1 MALLAFMLTGNVERS
16 DGTALGEAILGGEE
30 IDGDEADTGY
40 GPRALSPAQVR
51 SVAAA
56 LEEFPIEKKA
66 REFDSTAADK
76 AGIYVAKHDPEE
88 LKEYSVQLR
97 SFYDDA
103 VRKGNTVLLW
113 IE

>member
-1 MALLAFMLTGNVERS
+1 MALLAFHVNWEGGRLGRHGSGRRNFGRRRNRRRRS
-16 DGTALGEAILGGEE
+16 GRWL
-30 IDGDEADTGY
+30 
-40 GPRALSPAQVR
+40 RQVR

-76 AGIYVAKHDPEE
+76 AGIYVAKHDTEE
-88 LKEYSVQLR
+88 LKEYFVQLR
-97 SFYDDA
+97 SFYDGA
-103 VRKGNTVLLW
+103 ARKGNGVLLW